1 MGNFFDAPI
10 RREGQAVR
18 YDEDDGKPLYLTM
31 RTHNG
36 LYRIER
42 HEFMVG
48 GKVIATD
55 LTLEEAEAILKV
67 KGDE

>member
-1 MGNFFDAPI
+1 MGNFWDAPMK
-10 RREGQAVR
+10 REGEAVR
-18 YDEDDGKPLYLTM
+18 YDGDSKPIYITRKQTNELF
-31 RTHNG
+31 
-36 LYRIER
+36 RIER

-67 KGDE
+67 KGED